1 MELINSDLYKAKYDI
16 KTLEE
21 NMDSYNLNIK
31 TLLRT
36 QHLTPDFCVKYII
49 FNDEYAWYN
58 EETYI
63 ADGDVVY
70 YQPHITMEQL
80 RQAWVKLEEENPEKE
95 KKPIL
100 QNNILNPHIPTP

>member
-1 MELINSDLYKAKYDI
+1 MELTNNDLYKAKYDI
-16 KTLEE
+16 ETLEA

-36 QHLTPDFCVKYII
+36 QHLTPEFCVKYII
-49 FNDEYAWYN
+49 FNDEYSWYN

-70 YQPHITMEQL
+70 HQPHITMEQL
-80 RQAWVKLEEENPEKE
+80 REAWAKFEKETEKKE
-95 KKPIL
+95 KKEEE
-100 QNNILNPHIPTP
+100 QTESDPTE